1 MNRHGQFLF
10 SWEKN
15 ILIIHARGPFNV
27 EGVLAETNKIKKF
40 ILKKNVTKWGKL
52 GIWDDEAI
60 GSPEAIE
67 IVENYHQWCIEN
79 GCVKTAYVV
88 CNSIQQSIS
97 EKVYDSKA
105 NIFKSEDDAKKWLLS
120 NL

>member
-10 SWEKN
+10 SWEEN
-15 ILIIHARGPFNV
+15 ILIIHAKGPFNE
-27 EGVLAETNKIKKF
+27 EGVLAETNKVKKF
-40 ILKKNVTKWGKL
+40 ILSKNVTKWAKL
-52 GIWDDEAI
+52 GIWDDESI
-60 GSPEAIE
+60 GSPEAIA

-97 EKVYDSKA
+97 EKVYSSA
-105 NIFKSEDDAKKWLLS
+105 AQIFKSEDDAKKWLLS